1 MRNVKTFEAQT
12 GYGHTG
18 IRVNLSIADEYAI
31 ANQIK
36 NLETLQGRFK
46 GVEMD
51 YWMHVD
57 PATGTLMQD
66 AQAAISQIN
75 NFLRKMTTVNLVEN
89 DLFSES
95 VQEETEKGE

>member
-18 IRVNLSIADEYAI
+18 IRVNLGIAEEYAI
-31 ANQIK
+31 ANTIK
-36 NLETLQGRFK
+36 DLETLQGRFK

-51 YWMHVD
+51 CMRID
-57 PATGTLMQD
+57 PTLGTLMQD
-66 AQAAISQIN
+66 AQVAISQIN
-75 NFLRKMTTVNLVEN
+75 NFLRKMTTINLVEN
-89 DLFSES
+89 DLFSEP

>member
-1 MRNVKTFEAQT
+1 MRNTNKFEAQT

-18 IRVNLSIADEYAI
+18 IRVNLGIADEYAI

-51 YWMHVD
+51 CMHID
-57 PATGTLMQD
+57 PVLGTLMQD
-66 AQAAISQIN
+66 AQAVISQIN

-89 DLFSES
+89 DLFSEQT
-95 VQEETEKGE
+95 QEETEKGE

>member
-1 MRNVKTFEAQT
+1 MRNTNKFEAQT

-18 IRVNLSIADEYAI
+18 IRVNLGIADEYAI

-36 NLETLQGRFK
+36 DLETLQGRFK

-51 YWMHVD
+51 FAHTNQELV
-57 PATGTLMQD
+57 TLMQD
-66 AQAAISQIN
+66 AQTAISQIN
-75 NFLRKMTTVNLVEN
+75 NFLRKMTTVDLVEN

-95 VQEETEKGE
+95 VQKETEKGE